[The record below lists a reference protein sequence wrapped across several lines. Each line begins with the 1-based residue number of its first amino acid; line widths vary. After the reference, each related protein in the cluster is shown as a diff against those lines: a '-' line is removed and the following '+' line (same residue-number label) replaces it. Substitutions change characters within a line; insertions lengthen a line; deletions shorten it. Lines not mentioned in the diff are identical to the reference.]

1 MLLGPKQFWLSSPC
15 LDLWYA
21 LYTSCTEEN
30 SHFCQKVNLSNLQV
44 YLLMH
49 IMQIVGRGCI
59 QRHNLLVCHFR
70 GRDAGES
77 YKWRTHSSSSAAAPC
92 IIIFHIWCVL
102 IPATRRSNETD
113 GDSITLS
120 MLCSN
125 CKCDLVSRKEE
136 IKCAEADFKWDIKAF
151 L

>member
-1 MLLGPKQFWLSSPC
+1 MEH
-15 LDLWYA
+15 
-21 LYTSCTEEN
+21 LY
-30 SHFCQKVNLSNLQV
+30 QIYRNLYIKSVDAEIQV
-44 YLLMH
+44 HLLMH

-77 YKWRTHSSSSAAAPC
+77 YKWRTHSSSSAACAPC

-102 IPATRRSNETD
+102 IPATLGSNETD
-113 GDSITLS
+113 DDSITLPMCVS
-120 MLCSN
+120 IV
-125 CKCDLVSRKEE
+125 KCDLVSRKEE